1 MEMIKIDGEIGWD
14 ITARDFKEKLDSKSG
29 DVTIEISSPG
39 GSVYQGVEI
48 FNAIKSY
55 DKGEVTTIITSI
67 AASMASYIALAGDN
81 IKAYDNAVYM
91 IHNASVFSW
100 GDARALRKSA
110 MIVESLSNLLAKEY
124 ILKTGKTAEEIA
136 KMMNEETYL
145 FGSEILEMG
154 FVDEII
160 SSEKEIDSSSAT
172 ALASESVKA
181 CMSSYKDHFEKE
193 DSAQVAAILKDCEI
207 SNKTVTI
214 PTAKSDKIANSKKDN
229 SMDKYTKD
237 NFEALEQANAR
248 ALEDGISGATA
259 LERKRVSGIMALQGD
274 NNIKMKAIQDGSDI
288 GTTAIALNGAFA
300 SVVAKEKIDFET
312 AANELN
318 GNINAIDVTDSL
330 SAEAKALEAD
340 DAKYYKKGQ

>member
-1 MEMIKIDGEIGWD
+1 MQTIKIDGEIGWD
-14 ITARDFKEKLDSKSG
+14 VTSRDFKIELDSQKG
-29 DVTIEISSPG
+29 DITIEISSPG

-55 DKGEVTTIITSI
+55 DKGDVTTVITSL

-110 MIVESLSNLLAKEY
+110 SIVEGLSKMLAKEY
-124 ILKTGKTAEEIA
+124 ILKTGKTAEQIA
-136 KMMNEETYL
+136 QMMDEETYL

-154 FVDEII
+154 FVNEII
-160 SSEKEIDSSSAT
+160 SSEKEIDPSSAT
-172 ALASESVKA
+172 ALANESVKA

-193 DSAQVAAILKDCEI
+193 DSDQVAAILKDCEI

-214 PTAKSDKIANSKKDN
+214 PTAKSDKIANSKKGS
-229 SMDKYTKD
+229 SMKEYTKE
-237 NFEALEQANAR
+237 NFEALEQANAK
-248 ALEDGISGATA
+248 ALEDGISGAVA
-259 LERKRVSGIMALQGD
+259 LERTRVNGIMALQGSSD
-274 NNIKMKAIQDGSDI
+274 VKMKAIEDGSDV
-288 GTTAIALNGAFA
+288 GTTAIALNAAFA
-300 SVVAKEKIDFET
+300 TVIAKEKTDFE
-312 AANELN
+312 AAGNELN
-318 GNINAIDVTDSL
+318 GNVQAADATDAL
-330 SAEAKALEAD
+330 SAEAKAINAD

>member
-1 MEMIKIDGEIGWD
+1 MRIIKIDGEIGWD
-14 ITARDFKEKLDSKSG
+14 INARDFKTELNLGNG

-55 DKGEVTTIITSI
+55 DKGKVTTVITSI
-67 AASMASYIALAGDN
+67 AASMGSYIALAGDN
-81 IKAYDNAVYM
+81 VKAYDNAVYM
-91 IHNASVFSW
+91 IHNASVFSM

-124 ILKTGKTAEEIA
+124 ILKTGKSVEEIA
-136 KMMNEETYL
+136 KMMDDETYL
-145 FGSEILEMG
+145 FGSEILDNG

-193 DSAQVAAILKDCEI
+193 DTAQVAAILKQFETDGE
-207 SNKTVTI
+207 KVTI
-214 PTAKSDKIANSKKDN
+214 PTAQSDKIAKSKKEN
-229 SMDKYTKD
+229 SMTEYTKD
-237 NFEALEQANAR
+237 GVFDKKAYFEALEQANAK

-259 LERKRVSGIMALQGD
+259 LERKRVSGIMALQGSSD
-274 NNIKMKAIQDGSDI
+274 VKMKAIEDGSEI
-288 GTTAIALNGAFA
+288 GTTAIALNAAFA
-300 SVVAKEKIDFET
+300 TVVAKEKTDFEK

-318 GNINAIDVTDSL
+318 EML
-330 SAEAKALEAD
+330 ML
-340 DAKYYKKGQ
+340 QQ

>member
-1 MEMIKIDGEIGWD
+1 MRIIKIDGEIGWD
-14 ITARDFKEKLDSKSG
+14 INARDFKTELNLGNG

-55 DKGEVTTIITSI
+55 DKGKVTTVITSI
-67 AASMASYIALAGDN
+67 AASMGSYIALAGDN
-81 IKAYDNAVYM
+81 VKAYDNAVYM
-91 IHNASVFSW
+91 IHNASVFSM

-124 ILKTGKTAEEIA
+124 ILKTGKSVEEIA
-136 KMMNEETYL
+136 KMMDDETYL
-145 FGSEILEMG
+145 FGSEILDNG

-193 DSAQVAAILKDCEI
+193 DTAQVAAILKQFETDGE
-207 SNKTVTI
+207 KVTI
-214 PTAKSDKIANSKKDN
+214 PTAQSDKIAKSKKEN
-229 SMDKYTKD
+229 SMTEYTKQ
-237 NFEALEQANAR
+237 NFEALEQANAK

-259 LERKRVSGIMALQGD
+259 LERKRVSGIMALQGSSD
-274 NNIKMKAIQDGSDI
+274 VKMKAIEDGSEI
-288 GTTAIALNGAFA
+288 GTTAIALNAAFA
-300 SVVAKEKIDFET
+300 TVVAKEKTDFEK

-318 GNINAIDVTDSL
+318 GNVNATAVTDAL
-330 SAEAKALEAD
+330 SAEAAALEAD
-340 DAKYYKKGQ
+340 DAKYYKEGK

>member
-55 DKGEVTTIITSI
+55 DKGEVTTVITSI

-136 KMMNEETYL
+136 KMMDEETYL